1 MSQIDTLKSLETLLE
16 SFLERVVK
24 LKERRL
30 TILEGINR
38 LDDITRQSSQG
49 LDITDNIGNWFAT
62 RQQWLSEKILKPA
75 DVRKINTILK
85 ELQKELNI
93 SSDSSPAK
101 NKINSEIS
109 RWEDKSN
116 QIIQKLTLKRQPEI
130 KNSPDN
136 HNEDTI
142 SLFSNTLYR
151 LSGLFE
157 DVSENKKH
165 ILTVLND
172 LLKSAQ
178 AQTNKDAL
186 ILSAFIIYY
195 LKQKG
200 YKVEPYVKKLKE
212 AETLFKPKMF
222 NA

>member
-24 LKERRL
+24 LKEKRL
-30 TILEGINR
+30 TVLDGINR
-38 LDDITRQSSQG
+38 LDNITQQSSQG

-62 RQQWLSEKILKPA
+62 HQQWLTEKILKPA
-75 DVRKINTILK
+75 DVRKINNILK

-101 NKINSEIS
+101 NKIISEIS
-109 RWEDKSN
+109 RWENKSN
-116 QIIQKLTLKRQPEI
+116 QITQKLILKRQAES
-130 KNSPDN
+130 KSPSDN
-136 HNEDTI
+136 QKEDTI

-151 LSGLFE
+151 LNGLFE
-157 DVSENKKH
+157 DVAENKKH
-165 ILTVLND
+165 ILTALND

-195 LKQKG
+195 LKQNG
-200 YKVEPYVKKLKE
+200 YKVEPYIKKLKE

>member
-1 MSQIDTLKSLETLLE
+1 LSQIDTLKSLETLLE

-24 LKERRL
+24 LKEKRL
-30 TILEGINR
+30 TVLDGINR
-38 LDDITRQSSQG
+38 LDNITQQSSQG

-62 RQQWLSEKILKPA
+62 HQQWLTEKILKPA
-75 DVRKINTILK
+75 DVRKINNILK

-101 NKINSEIS
+101 NKIISEIS
-109 RWEDKSN
+109 RWENKSN
-116 QIIQKLTLKRQPEI
+116 QITQKLILKRQAES
-130 KNSPDN
+130 KSPSDN
-136 HNEDTI
+136 QKEDTI

-151 LSGLFE
+151 LNGLFE
-157 DVSENKKH
+157 DVAENKKH
-165 ILTVLND
+165 ILTALND

-195 LKQKG
+195 LKQNG
-200 YKVEPYVKKLKE
+200 YKVEPYIKKLKE